1 MQKYSYDNYNVYI
14 IKSNK
19 FKTIRIHTIITNK
32 YENKDRTYAKLLS
45 NVLCR
50 TTKKCKTE
58 IDLSKEIMNLYN
70 PGFGIYNSYLNN
82 HTMSLKLTFL
92 NEKYTE
98 KGMNKKTIDFYYD
111 ILFNPNIDGEK
122 FETTNFELSKKAL
135 KSMFNREKENPGY
148 YAYKNA
154 TKLISEDL
162 PIKYPN
168 SGCLE
173 ELENITDESLYQY
186 YKKILSNPIVNV
198 FVTGDVD
205 EEEIL
210 KDINNNLKGK
220 NFIKEKCELKNY
232 ELSKCESITEKIME
246 EENNQSNLLMFYKFL
261 NLTNYEREYVMDIFN
276 RILGAPFSSKL
287 FQNVREK
294 NSMAYSISSYVYLK
308 QSILIIDGGISSEN
322 YDKVVELV
330 KEQIEEIK
338 KGNITDKELNIATE
352 NALISYE
359 RMLDSQNGSLLN
371 LEGEVL
377 YNEKTDVDK
386 IKNVSK
392 DDIIKLANKL
402 DLDVVFLLKGVKE

>member
-1 MQKYSYDNYNVYI
+1 
-14 IKSNK
+14 
-19 FKTIRIHTIITNK
+19 
-32 YENKDRTYAKLLS
+32 
-45 NVLCR
+45 
-50 TTKKCKTE
+50 
-58 IDLSKEIMNLYN
+58 
-70 PGFGIYNSYLNN
+70 
-82 HTMSLKLTFL
+82 
-92 NEKYTE
+92 
-98 KGMNKKTIDFYYD
+98 
-111 ILFNPNIDGEK
+111 
-122 FETTNFELSKKAL
+122 
-135 KSMFNREKENPGY
+135 
-148 YAYKNA
+148 
-154 TKLISEDL
+154 
-162 PIKYPN
+162 
-168 SGCLE
+168 
-173 ELENITDESLYQY
+173 
-186 YKKILSNPIVNV
+186 
-198 FVTGDVD
+198 
-205 EEEIL
+205 
-210 KDINNNLKGK
+210 
-220 NFIKEKCELKNY
+220 
-232 ELSKCESITEKIME
+232 
-246 EENNQSNLLMFYKFL
+246 MFYKFL

-392 DDIIKLANKL
+392 DDIVKLANKL

>member
-1 MQKYSYDNYNVYI
+1 M
-14 IKSNK
+14 
-19 FKTIRIHTIITNK
+19 
-32 YENKDRTYAKLLS
+32 
-45 NVLCR
+45 
-50 TTKKCKTE
+50 
-58 IDLSKEIMNLYN
+58 
-70 PGFGIYNSYLNN
+70 
-82 HTMSLKLTFL
+82 
-92 NEKYTE
+92 
-98 KGMNKKTIDFYYD
+98 
-111 ILFNPNIDGEK
+111 
-122 FETTNFELSKKAL
+122 
-135 KSMFNREKENPGY
+135 
-148 YAYKNA
+148 
-154 TKLISEDL
+154 
-162 PIKYPN
+162 
-168 SGCLE
+168 
-173 ELENITDESLYQY
+173 
-186 YKKILSNPIVNV
+186 
-198 FVTGDVD
+198 
-205 EEEIL
+205 
-210 KDINNNLKGK
+210 KDINDNLKGK

-232 ELSKCESITEKIME
+232 ELSKCESVTEKIME

-276 RILGAPFSSKL
+276 RILGSPFSSKL

-392 DDIIKLANKL
+392 DDIVKLANKL